1 LGTSRRA
8 ARSRPRSPRRSR
20 FTSTLRASH
29 RRWTSR
35 RRLASTS
42 RPISRAGEMRE
53 MREMVWEMVKE
64 MAPPATAARAASC
77 RATSTLRGKHFPPFP
92 GAMAI
97 GFGDAGVA
105 AGRRALRRHRR
116 ARRHAARIG
125 GVLHRAAAPR
135 LDGHGRARRLPADG
149 AQRDLLRRATRRR
162 CVGSRRQPQPGYLRV
177 RAVRSVGS
185 FTHQHLGRV
194 SYLALGGA
202 RRLGPGDRCLP
213 SDLCSCFDD
222 KHRPRLASGARRLVR
237 SWRPFDAAVVA
248 AAIVSTG
255 RGPIDGTPRPRLK
268 IVPPASPRRRV
279 ARGLADAA
287 LASCL
292 GVISTEFKISLLA
305 RGRPPLLNV

>member
-1 LGTSRRA
+1 MRAGARPLRCLTRTLLPPRMARRALCWRAPTSCHRRSSPATLGTSTLGTSRRA
-8 ARSRPRSPRRSR
+8 ARSRPRSRRRSR

-125 GVLHRAAAPR
+125 GVPHRAAAPR

-162 CVGSRRQPQPGYLRV
+162 C
-177 RAVRSVGS
+177 A
-185 FTHQHLGRV
+185 
-194 SYLALGGA
+194 
-202 RRLGPGDRCLP
+202 
-213 SDLCSCFDD
+213 
-222 KHRPRLASGARRLVR
+222 
-237 SWRPFDAAVVA
+237 
-248 AAIVSTG
+248 
-255 RGPIDGTPRPRLK
+255 
-268 IVPPASPRRRV
+268 PA
-279 ARGLADAA
+279 
-287 LASCL
+287 
-292 GVISTEFKISLLA
+292 
-305 RGRPPLLNV
+305 